1 MYYLNP
7 ALLYWAPVAALV
19 ACLLVFLN
27 FKRKQ
32 ALHKA
37 YGEWRLLAEVSKP
50 LSTSRYVW
58 RGVFAA
64 ASAALLMVALARPV
78 MPDGTRTIAQGT
90 VDVITVVDVSR
101 SMAAMDYEG
110 KVPQTAVAKQL
121 IEVKK
126 TVDEPA
132 GTRLE
137 MVRHL
142 MLDKMLKELDGNQLG
157 IVSYAGEAFPQA
169 FLTRDGN
176 ALRWVI
182 DRGVTVS
189 SAPGEGSNIAKA
201 MELALA
207 MFEAD
212 SKPTNERIIVLLSDG
227 GNDSEPNDLIE
238 QISEAKSRGIK
249 VIVVALGNIMPSKIP
264 VSKLAHDD
272 DAAKGLMENG
282 KTWYEINGQIEK
294 TGMNVQ
300 LLQAIANAAGGQF
313 IHLQSANDLNMLDH
327 VGTKSKVS
335 VKGTTELFGYALS
348 LALLLFAASYAVT
361 NRFSLRRDGSKSSNN
376 GDDSEPE
383 ARNKGSRKATRG
395 SGKGAAADTTDGA
408 SDYWSQ
414 KP

>member
-7 ALLYWAPVAALV
+7 VLLYWAPVAALV
-19 ACLLVFLN
+19 ACLLVFIN
-27 FKRKQ
+27 YRRKR

-37 YGEWRLLAEVSKP
+37 YGEWRLLSQVSKP
-50 LSTSRYVW
+50 LSTSRYILRAVL
-58 RGVFAA
+58 AA
-64 ASAALLMVALARPV
+64 ASAALLLVALARPV

-90 VDVITVVDVSR
+90 VDVITIVDVSR

-110 KVPQTAVAKQL
+110 KVPPTAVAKQL

-126 TVDEPA
+126 ALDEPA

-137 MVRHL
+137 MVRHV
-142 MLDKMLKELDGNQLG
+142 MLDKMLKELDGNQMG

-207 MFEAD
+207 MFDAD

-227 GNDSEPNDLIE
+227 GNDSEPKDLLE

-264 VSKLAHDD
+264 VTKLAHDD
-272 DAAKGLMENG
+272 DAAKALMENG

-294 TGMNVQ
+294 TGMNAQ

-313 IHLQSANDLNMLDH
+313 IHMQSVNDLNMLDH
-327 VGTKSKVS
+327 VGNKSKVS
-335 VKGTTELFGYALS
+335 VKGTTELFPYALS
-348 LALLLFAASYAVT
+348 LSLLLLALCYAVT
-361 NRFSLRRDGSKSSNN
+361 NSFSLRQRSNGN
-376 GDDSEPE
+376 GGMGTTNG
-383 ARNKGSRKATRG
+383 ATNSRK
-395 SGKGAAADTTDGA
+395 
-408 SDYWSQ
+408 Q
-414 KP
+414 P